1 MTLPDRIGR
10 IALAL
15 ALLLGARVDWARA
28 QGVTTAGVQG
38 VVLSSTN
45 RQAISGAR
53 VELRSGETGQVFV
66 TTTGSNGRF
75 IFENITP
82 GPDYTLTARAIGFRP
97 QAVAGLTLTL
107 NQRTSRELTL
117 APEVVQLEELQVVAS
132 EAPDPLINVNRTGAQ
147 QTVSDSAIQRLPLQG
162 RNFADLIQTSPQV
175 VGTSVAA
182 QNNRF
187 NNIQIDGGVN
197 NDLFGLAATGV
208 PGGQA
213 SARAI
218 SLEAVK
224 EFQVLVA
231 PYDVRQGNFAGGLV
245 NGITKSGTNAWQG
258 SLFAYRQAKNISGFR
273 DDPTF
278 TGLDIWQYGGTL
290 GGPIVKDRVHFFTA
304 IDLQQRDAAFSSP
317 FNLTGDDAADL
328 ASTGFTTATAEEF
341 ADILGSQYGLTNVG
355 GADAPSLAGPLKNIF
370 GKLSV
375 NAGESGLLE
384 FSYNYADA
392 DRDVLIRNPTG
403 VAIPGRLRDGWQ
415 LSNSGYTQSGKINT
429 GRLRW
434 LTEFE
439 GGVSNELLLG
449 YSVIRDNRALPEQA
463 PLLLARVGAIGTLS
477 SWLAAGAER
486 FSQTNL
492 LDQDIFSVADNLSFG
507 TGRHRITVG
516 TQNEF
521 FNFRND
527 FFQASIGV
535 WAFNSL
541 DSLRQGLPSA
551 FQRRIPNPTRGSRP
565 IADIGASVFGL
576 YAQDAWT
583 PSPFLTLTFGLRAD
597 IPLIQAPP
605 TNQALLNDPN
615 LPINTGEFPNANVLW
630 SPRLGFN
637 WDVSKRL
644 TSVVRGGVGVFS
656 GRPPY
661 VWLANSFTNTGA
673 DFVQVTCTSAAS
685 MPVFTVDPAAQPTS
699 CANSTPSAVAGEV
712 DYFDP
717 DWKYP
722 QNFRA
727 SLGLDQRLP
736 GGLVLTLDGFYLK
749 NVNNMYVQDRNLTQS
764 PRVNGEGRL
773 MYGTLNAGTGAAT
786 AERLTTAVSNAI
798 LHTNSSKGRT
808 LSGTIQVQKAFSR
821 FMELNVAYTYTDAT
835 DQMSNTSSQAF
846 SNFQFSPLTGSIA
859 DRPVATAFF
868 DVPHKITI
876 AGTVN
881 LPAGFQFSTIYLG
894 RSGDP
899 YTWITGGD
907 PNADGTT
914 LNDVPFIPADASQI
928 SLAPGSSFADLDAFI
943 SSQACLNEARGRLV
957 ERNTCRNPWQNFLN
971 VRLAWVTPQFIGSG
985 LELSLDIF
993 NFLRFIGSDA
1003 GLYKEVTP
1011 FETTQSSFLTPVG
1024 YDAVN
1029 DRPIY
1034 RFTAPPVIE
1043 RVVVGE
1049 NAQGVNRSRWTMQL
1063 GAKYRFAFR

>member
-1 MTLPDRIGR
+1 MRSCRAAAGVALL
-10 IALAL
+10 LAL
-15 ALLLGARVDWARA
+15 AATAAVA
-28 QGVTTAGVQG
+28 QGVTTAGLQG
-38 VVLSSTN
+38 MVLNSTN
-45 RQAISGAR
+45 RQPLGGAR
-53 VELRSGETGQVFV
+53 VELRSSETGQTFV
-66 TTTGSNGRF
+66 STTGASGRYV
-75 IFENITP
+75 FENISP
-82 GPDYTLTARAIGFRP
+82 GPGYALTARAIGFRP
-97 QAVAGLTLTL
+97 QTVEGLTLTL
-107 NQRTSRELTL
+107 SQRASREITL
-117 APEVVQLEELQVVAS
+117 APDVVQLQELQVVVAD
-132 EAPDPLINVNRTGAQ
+132 AQDPLINVNRTGAQ
-147 QTVSDSAIQRLPLQG
+147 QSVSDSAIQRLPLQG

-175 VGTSVAA
+175 VNTQVAG
-182 QNNRF
+182 QNGRF

-224 EFQVLVA
+224 ELQVMVA
-231 PYDVRQGNFAGGLV
+231 PYDVRQGNFAGGLI
-245 NGITKSGTNAWQG
+245 NGITKSGTNTWQG
-258 SLFAYRQAKNISGFR
+258 SFFAYRQAKNISGYR

-290 GGPIVKDRVHFFTA
+290 GGPIVRDKAHFFA
-304 IDLQQRDAAFSSP
+304 AVDLQERDAAFSSP

-328 ASTGFTTATAEEF
+328 AATGFTTATAEEF
-341 ADILGSQYGLTNVG
+341 ADILGTTYGLTNVG
-355 GADAPSLAGPLKNIF
+355 GSSSPSLAGPLKNIF
-370 GKLSV
+370 GKVSLNTGTSSV
-375 NAGESGLLE
+375 LE
-384 FSYNYADA
+384 LSYNYADA
-392 DRDVLIRNPTG
+392 ERDALIRNPTG
-403 VAIPGRLRDGWQ
+403 TSIPGRLRDGWQ
-415 LSNSGYTQSGKINT
+415 LSNSGYTQAGTVQT
-429 GRLRW
+429 GRIRW
-434 LTEFE
+434 LSEYD
-439 GGVSNELLLG
+439 GGFSNELLLG
-449 YSVIRDNRALPEQA
+449 YSSIRDSRALPETA
-463 PLLLARVGAIGTLS
+463 PLILARVGVIGTND

-486 FSQTNL
+486 FSQTNS
-492 LDQDIFSVADNLSFG
+492 LDQDIFSVADNFSFG

-541 DSLRQGLPSA
+541 DSLELGEASA
-551 FQRRIPNPTRGSRP
+551 FQRRIPNPTRGTRP
-565 IADIGASVFGL
+565 IADIGASIFGV
-576 YAQDAWT
+576 YGQDAWS
-583 PSPFLTLTFGLRAD
+583 PSPFLTLTLGLRAD
-597 IPLIQAPP
+597 IPLMQSPP
-605 TNQALLNDPN
+605 TNQALVNDPN
-615 LPINTGEFPNANVLW
+615 LPIDTGAFPNANILW

-637 WDVSKRL
+637 WDVSKEL
-644 TSVVRGGVGVFS
+644 TSVVRGGIGVFS

-673 DFVQVTCTSAAS
+673 DFIQVTCTGATV
-685 MPVFTVDPAAQPTS
+685 PDFTVDPGAQPTS
-699 CANSTPSAVAGEV
+699 CASGTPTAVAGEV
-712 DYFDP
+712 DYFDS

-736 GGLVLTLDGFYLK
+736 GGLVLTLDAFYLK
-749 NVNNMYVQDRNLTQS
+749 NVNNLYVQDRNLTQS
-764 PRVNGEGRL
+764 PVANSEGRL
-773 MYGTLNAGTGAAT
+773 MYGTVNPATGAST
-786 AERLTTAVSNAI
+786 ASRLTTAVSNAI
-798 LHTNSSKGRT
+798 LHTNSSRGRT
-808 LSGTIQVQKAFSR
+808 ISGTVQVQKAFSR
-821 FMELNVAYTYTDAT
+821 LLELNAAYTYTDAS

-846 SNFQFSPLTGSIA
+846 SNFQFSPLTGSVA
-859 DRPVATAFF
+859 DRPVATSFF
-868 DVPHKITI
+868 DVPHKVTL

-881 LPAGFQFSTIYLG
+881 MPLGFQFSAIYLG

-914 LNDVPFIPADASQI
+914 LNDVPFIPSDPSQI
-928 SLAPGSSFADLDAFI
+928 TLASGSNYADLDAFI
-943 SSQACLNEARGRLV
+943 SGQACLAESRGQLL
-957 ERNTCRNPWQNFLN
+957 ERNTCRNPWQNFFN
-971 VRLAWVTPQFIGSG
+971 VRLAWITPEFIGSG

-1024 YDAVN
+1024 YDAAN

-1034 RFTAPPVIE
+1034 RFTAPAVIE

-1063 GAKYRFAFR
+1063 GAKYRFSFR

>member
-1 MTLPDRIGR
+1 MAPWRSLLRVALSA
-10 IALAL
+10 ALAATMPL
-15 ALLLGARVDWARA
+15 VAAHA
-28 QGVTTAGVQG
+28 QGVTTAGMRG
-38 VVLSSTN
+38 MVLN
-45 RQAISGAR
+45 AANQAPIAGAR

-66 TTTGSNGRF
+66 STTGSSGRYL
-75 IFENITP
+75 FENVSP
-82 GPDYTLTARAIGFRP
+82 GSGYSLTVRAIGFRP
-97 QAVAGLTLTL
+97 QSVTGLSLTLS
-107 NQRTSRELTL
+107 QRATQDITL
-117 APEVVQLEELQVVAS
+117 APDVVQLEELAVMAA
-132 EAPDPLINVNRTGAQ
+132 APQDPLINVNRTGAQ

-175 VGTSVAA
+175 VGTQVAG

-218 SLEAVK
+218 SLEAVQ
-224 EFQVLVA
+224 EVQVMVA
-231 PYDVRQGNFAGGLV
+231 PYDVRQGNFAGGLM
-245 NGITKSGTNAWQG
+245 NGITKSGTNTWQG
-258 SLFAYRQAKNISGFR
+258 SLFAYRQSKNLAGYR

-290 GGPIVKDRVHFFTA
+290 GGPIVRDKVHFFA
-304 IDLQQRDAAFSSP
+304 AVDLQERESAYSSP
-317 FNLTGDDAADL
+317 FNLTGDDATDL
-328 ASTGFTTATAEEF
+328 ATTGFTSATVDEF
-341 ADILGSQYGLTNVG
+341 ADILGSAHGLTKVG
-355 GADAPSLAGPLKNIF
+355 GPEAPALAGPLKNIF
-370 GKLSV
+370 GKLSFNTGV
-375 NAGESGLLE
+375 SSVLE
-384 FSYNYADA
+384 VSYNYADA

-403 VAIPGRLRDGWQ
+403 VSIPGRMRDGWQ
-415 LSNSGYTQSGKINT
+415 LSNSGYTQAGKVQT

-434 LTEFE
+434 LSEYE
-439 GGVSNELLLG
+439 GGSSNELLLG
-449 YSVIRDNRALPEQA
+449 YSSIRDGRALPEQA
-463 PLLLARVGAIGTLS
+463 PLILTRVGAIGTLG

-486 FSQTNL
+486 FSQTNT
-492 LDQDIFSVADNLSFG
+492 LDQDIFSVADNFSFG
-507 TGRHRITVG
+507 RGSHRITVG

-541 DSLRQGLPSA
+541 DSLERGEASA
-551 FQRRIPNPTRGSRP
+551 FQRRIPNPARGTRP
-565 IADIGASVFGL
+565 IADIGASVFGV
-576 YAQDAWT
+576 YAQDAWS
-583 PSPFLTLTFGLRAD
+583 PSPFLTLTLGLRAD
-597 IPLIQAPP
+597 IPLMQSPP

-615 LPINTGEFPNANVLW
+615 LPIDTGEFPNANLLW

-637 WDVSKRL
+637 WDVSQRL

-673 DFVQVTCTSAAS
+673 DFIQVTCNTAATI
-685 MPVFTVDPAAQPTS
+685 PDFTVDPAAQPTS
-699 CANSTPSAVAGEV
+699 CDAGTPTAVAGEV

-717 DWKYP
+717 GWKYP

-736 GGLVLTLDGFYLK
+736 GGFVLTLDAFYLK
-749 NVNNMYVQDRNLTQS
+749 NVNNLYVQDRNLTQA
-764 PRVNGEGRL
+764 PVANGEGRL
-773 MYGTLNAGTGAAT
+773 MYGVINPNGSSTPG
-786 AERLTTAVSNAI
+786 RLTTQVSSAI

-808 LSGTIQVQKAFSR
+808 LSGTVQVQKTFSR
-821 FMELNVAYTYTDAT
+821 LLELNAAYTYTDAT

-859 DRPVATAFF
+859 DRPVATSFF
-868 DVPHKITI
+868 DVPHKVTL

-881 LPAGFQFSTIYLG
+881 LPARFQFSAIYIG
-894 RSGDP
+894 HSGSP

-907 PNADGTT
+907 PNGDGTT
-914 LNDVPFIPADASQI
+914 LNDVPFIPADSSQV
-928 SLAPGSSFADLDAFI
+928 SLEPGSSYDALDQFI
-943 SSQACLNEARGRLV
+943 SSQSCLDRARGRLL
-957 ERNTCRNPWQNFLN
+957 ERNTCRNPWLNFLN
-971 VRLAWVTPQFIGSG
+971 VRLAWVTPEFIGSG

-1011 FETTQSSFLTPVG
+1011 FETAQSSFLTPVG
-1024 YDAVN
+1024 FDADN
-1029 DRPIY
+1029 NRPIY
-1034 RFTAPPVIE
+1034 RFTAPTVIE
-1043 RVVVGE
+1043 KVVVGE
-1049 NAQGVNRSRWTMQL
+1049 DASGVNRSRWTMQL
-1063 GAKYRFAFR
+1063 GAKYRFAWR